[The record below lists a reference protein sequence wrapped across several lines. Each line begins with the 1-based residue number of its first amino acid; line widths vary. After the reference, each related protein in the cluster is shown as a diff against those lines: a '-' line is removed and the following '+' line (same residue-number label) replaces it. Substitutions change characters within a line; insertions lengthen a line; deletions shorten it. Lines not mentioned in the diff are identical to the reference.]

1 MKKIILISLFI
12 VLCLCSTSVSADT
25 VIINTSLIESNPIP
39 PPIYEPWNDP
49 SIGSWFNV
57 TTGMFDP
64 VVFFESAVSPYTD
77 YLGSFF
83 YLILYGSFCLLVYM
97 RSRGIELLTVSIGVT
112 FGVWAV
118 VMPPETLYLF
128 LICIAIGITAI
139 FFRLLK
145 KR

>member
-1 MKKIILISLFI
+1 MKKLILISLFLI
-12 VLCLCSTSVSADT
+12 LCLCSTSVSADP
-25 VIINTSLIESNPIP
+25 VVINTSLVHFDGGP
-39 PPIYEPWNDP
+39 PPVYEPWND
-49 SIGSWFNV
+49 SSVGSWFNV
-57 TTGMFDP
+57 STGLFDP

-83 YLILYGSFCLLVYM
+83 YLILYSSFCLLVYM

-118 VMPPETLYLF
+118 AMPPETLYVF

-139 FFRLLK
+139 LFRLLK
-145 KR
+145 RR